1 MNRIWPLAFITFKE
15 GIRNRAIYG
24 ISLFAL
30 LLLSANMI
38 LPGMM
43 MWSAGK
49 VAVDMAL
56 STVSLSGV
64 LLVLFVGINLIAKD
78 LDRRTIYMVLAR
90 PISRGE
96 YIIGKFFGLV
106 LLIVVAMLILS
117 IFALLSLL
125 LVKFTTIPGSFERV
139 ELPLIL
145 LALAFITMML
155 VLLSAI
161 SVFIASFS
169 TTSFITLALTII
181 VYIIGNSLS
190 DVKALVEA
198 PKAFGIEVSPVTVA
212 LVQGAY
218 YVFPNLSFFNIKL
231 QAAHG
236 LSVPLTYVFWTTS
249 YCLVYSVLAITFA
262 AFFFRKREFP

>member
-30 LLLSANMI
+30 VLLSANMM
-38 LPGMM
+38 LSGMM
-43 MWSAGK
+43 MRSAGK

-56 STVSLSGV
+56 STTSLSGV
-64 LLVLFVGINLIAKD
+64 LLILFVGINLIAKD

-106 LLIVVAMLILS
+106 LLIGVAMLILG
-117 IFALLSLL
+117 IFALLSIF
-125 LVKFTTIPGSFERV
+125 LVKFTTFPESFDRV

-161 SVFIASFS
+161 SIFFASFS

-190 DVKALVEA
+190 DVKALVET

-212 LVQGAY
+212 MVQVAY
-218 YVFPNLSFFNIKL
+218 YLFPNLSFFNIKL

-236 LSVPLTYVFWTTS
+236 IAVPLSYIFWTMV
-249 YCLVYSVLAITFA
+249 YGLVYTGLAIAFA
-262 AFFFRKREFP
+262 TLFFRKREFP